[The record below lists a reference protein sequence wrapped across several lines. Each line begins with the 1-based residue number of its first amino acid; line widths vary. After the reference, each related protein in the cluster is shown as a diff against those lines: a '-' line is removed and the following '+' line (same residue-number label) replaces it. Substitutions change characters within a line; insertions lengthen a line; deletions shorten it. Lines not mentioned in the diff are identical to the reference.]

1 MQTQYSPFEWICID
15 IANQNGLDKK
25 LFEERVQWVK
35 DNANRLMVLA
45 TETKERPLYV
55 KAVMALQ
62 KAMRGVPTGHLV
74 GLDATCSGMSIM
86 SVLTKCYNGCLAT
99 NLIDPNKR
107 NDAYTMVTDAATL
120 LLGNPNAK
128 VSRNDAKQATMTAL
142 YGSQATPRE
151 IFGEDSPEL
160 DAFYA
165 GLESVAPLAVELL
178 GDLRNAWQA
187 FALKHQ
193 WKLPDNFTAVIPVM
207 QKVEGARVEVDE
219 LGHSTFSYDYYV
231 NEGTKKDLKLV
242 ANVTHSFD
250 AYLLRCVERR
260 CNYDEVVVRKALE
273 TLNHEWECRNNGA
286 MESDLTEITEKM
298 HVYLERYE
306 STQVPDVV
314 ILPYLNRKNVAFMS
328 MQHIERLTEIVEVM
342 LDHPSFE
349 IVTVHDEFKC
359 HPNNCNQMRKHYVHI
374 LANLARGRALE
385 DVFEQITGQ
394 TPFYDRAMC
403 GNELAELILN
413 SNYAIS

>member
-1 MQTQYSPFEWICID
+1 MKMYSPFEWICID

-35 DNANRLMVLA
+35 DNMNQLMVIA
-45 TETKERPLYV
+45 TEAKERPLYV

-62 KAMRGVPTGHLV
+62 SAMRGEPTGHLV

-99 NLIDPNKR
+99 NLIDPDKR
-107 NDAYTMVTDAATL
+107 NDAYTMVTDAATAF
-120 LLGNPNAK
+120 LGGVGAGVPRQKAK
-128 VSRNDAKQATMTAL
+128 EATMTAL

-151 IFGEDSPEL
+151 IFGEDTPEL

-165 GLESVAPLAVELL
+165 GLTAIAPLAVELL

-187 FALKHQ
+187 YALKHH
-193 WKLPDNFTAVIPVM
+193 WVLPDNFNAVIPVM

-219 LGHSTFSYDYYV
+219 LGGSTFSYDYYV

-242 ANVTHSFD
+242 ANTTHGFD
-250 AYLLRCVERR
+250 AYLVRCMERR
-260 CNYDEVVVRKALE
+260 CNYDKAMVQRAGTILDNEWSRRMYGGTELDLEEV
-273 TLNHEWECRNNGA
+273 
-286 MESDLTEITEKM
+286 TEQM
-298 HVYLERYE
+298 HVYLDRYAHCE
-306 STQVPDVV
+306 VPDVV
-314 ILPYLNRKNVAFMS
+314 ILPHLTEENVQYMDQKH
-328 MQHIERLTEIVEVM
+328 MERLMEIVDAM
-342 LDHPSFE
+342 LAHPPFE

-359 HPNNCNQMRKHYVHI
+359 HPNNCNRMRKHYVHI

-385 DVFEQITGQ
+385 DVFEQITGH
-394 TPFYDRAMC
+394 TPFYERGMD
-403 GNELAELILN
+403 GNELAELILE